1 VVGGPVNPPRMARWK
16 RPVRAILRW
25 LRIHG
30 PLPEAPSIPRVR
42 VPDFLKIMPANV
54 LPGVILSIIPGL
66 AHYID
71 GRFRE
76 IRWFVLGWFL
86 LSLGGIFFYSGA
98 LGFLLLGLAIVL
110 HGWIAFSHTL
120 LAEKTEFG
128 KRVIDYMAVLV
139 ILGLIYWGVQ
149 VVAFHDFVFG
159 ISTFTIPRQN
169 VQTGDTLLAR
179 RSRAHDGVLP
189 RGSLVVGN
197 FRQLYGAHHVIRGT
211 YETMG
216 QVIALPGEKLEISEN
231 QFVVNDEAIDTE
243 KLPVPAWLSGRRM
256 SATIPPDSYFVSAVY
271 QVQMHGMQLT
281 DAMVCDVCI
290 LRAGDIEARAVLR
303 WFPLARRGFLRA
315 GE

>member
-1 VVGGPVNPPRMARWK
+1 M
-16 RPVRAILRW
+16 
-25 LRIHG
+25 
-30 PLPEAPSIPRVR
+30 
-42 VPDFLKIMPANV
+42 
-54 LPGVILSIIPGL
+54 
-66 AHYID
+66 AHYVD

-76 IRWFVLGWFL
+76 VRWFVLGWFL
-86 LSLGGIFFYSGA
+86 LLLGGIFFYSGA
-98 LGFLLLGLAIVL
+98 LGFLLLGLAIGL

-159 ISTFTIPRQN
+159 ISTFTVPKQN

-197 FRQLYGAHHVIRGT
+197 FHQLYGAHHVIRGT

-231 QFVVNDEAIDTE
+231 QFVVNGEVTRHRKISGSRLVVRKASVGYNPARFIFCQRR
-243 KLPVPAWLSGRRM
+243 LPGANTRYATDKRNGMRRLYSAVPAISRPGRLCDGFRWQGE
-256 SATIPPDSYFVSAVY
+256 DS
-271 QVQMHGMQLT
+271 
-281 DAMVCDVCI
+281 
-290 LRAGDIEARAVLR
+290 
-303 WFPLARRGFLRA
+303 
-315 GE
+315 